1 LALQLPSHRTR
12 FVLCGLALVVFTAD
26 LAVRAAHRSV
36 FGPQS
41 SAQLGGDYASLGAR
55 RQRLVDDWVK
65 RFNAATR
72 QTLEPGPFYD
82 THIKLSTKT
91 TFDAITN
98 ALERTSLTDASG
110 RQLGDALDLVE
121 SVQTTRGQVIGAS
134 GDRQFRMYGV
144 LKEGTLD
151 TLDRSVQFER
161 GVDNFVYHKG
171 YPLNYRQQGGV
182 PSIQFSVALD
192 GRRADIDV
200 DYRSS
205 NFPVGLFNGHL
216 TDSNSDVRA
225 GNNYER
231 HANRW
236 TGIQNWWRSLFGI
249 RVEGAPPTQKDDGR
263 SVMPGKPRVGNKNID
278 VMVEDFLKAW
288 LVDGDMRAAMGY
300 VAERSYACLAADS
313 DDPFSVD
320 LGIAPFVLAGR
331 LRAAHDALGP
341 RTSLEG
347 LTVGVRLPIPAL
359 RVVKQPHHA
368 QFVIYSVPDDVAAA
382 FDCESRLTVGGPPK
396 APRQYGNYFGATFYV
411 NAPSGKDHSIA
422 LLWGKNE
429 GYWKIVSWKAE
440 PAGDEPSEPDTAPS
454 VKVVRAKAD
463 PTLAQAAKDFLE
475 TWLIRKD
482 YDAAF
487 RYLSPKSYPCY
498 DLVRSPDAPASTS
511 LADAGQKVRASLE
524 RAGGMVGTAHK
535 TIDEVLVGVSSAHPA
550 VRVLDHPYS
559 RVFALG
565 SVPDALSEALDC
577 SAPERR
583 TRYRAEEAPLAYGHA
598 FGMATRIR
606 TRSGETPVL
615 RVLWLKEAGAWRI
628 TVYGI
633 ETP

>member
-1 LALQLPSHRTR
+1 MPSHRSR
-12 FVLCGLALVVFTAD
+12 LVLCGLALVVFTAD
-26 LAVRAAHRSV
+26 LAVRAAHPSV
-36 FGPQS
+36 FGLQS

-72 QTLEPGPFYD
+72 QKLEPGPFYD
-82 THIKLSTKT
+82 NHIKLSTKT

-121 SVQTTRGQVIGAS
+121 SVQSTRGQVIGAS
-134 GDRQFRMYGV
+134 GDHQFRMYGV

-151 TLDRSVQFER
+151 KLDRSVQFER

-171 YPLNYRQQGGV
+171 YPLSYRQQGGV

-205 NFPVGLFNGHL
+205 HFPAGLFNGHL
-216 TDSNSDVRA
+216 TDANSDVRA

-249 RVEGAPPTQKDDGR
+249 RVEGAPPTAKDDGR
-263 SVMPGKPRVGNKNID
+263 SVIPSKPRIGNKNID

-288 LVDGDMRAAMGY
+288 LVDGDMQAAMSY

-320 LGIAPFVLAGR
+320 LGIAPFVLAGN
-331 LRAAHDALGP
+331 LQAAHDALGQ
-341 RTSLEG
+341 RTSLDG

-359 RVVKQPHHA
+359 RVVNQPHHA
-368 QFVIYSVPDDVAAA
+368 QFVIYSVPDDVAAT

-396 APRQYGNYFGATFYV
+396 IPRQYGNYFGATFYV
-411 NAPSGKDHSIA
+411 NAPNGKDHSIA
-422 LLWGKNE
+422 LLWGKSE
-429 GYWKIVSWKAE
+429 GYWKILSWKTE
-440 PAGDEPSEPDTAPS
+440 PAGDEPSEPDTAPP
-454 VKVVRAKAD
+454 VKVVRVRAD
-463 PTLAQAAKDFLE
+463 PTLVQAAKDFLE
-475 TWLIRKD
+475 SWLIRKD

-498 DLVRSPDAPASTS
+498 DVIRSPDAPASTS

-524 RAGGMVGTAHK
+524 RAGAMVGTHK
-535 TIDEVLVGVSSAHPA
+535 TIDEVLAGVTSAHPA
-550 VRVLDHPYS
+550 VRVMDHPYS
-559 RVFALG
+559 RAFALG
-565 SVPDALSEALDC
+565 SVPDVLAEALDC

-583 TRYRAEEAPLAYGHA
+583 TRSRAADTPLAYGHA

-615 RVLWLKEAGAWRI
+615 RMLWLKEADAWRI
-628 TVYGI
+628 TIYGI